1 MFISYVLQVPPAIA
15 SLLAP
20 ALSLLQV
27 VDEQHSSD
35 FNQNLDKKN
44 TRNDVQDPDSV
55 VKGDWR
61 NSCHWRSWSSH
72 WGRRG
77 WFRRSWSG
85 NRCWSRHHSICIC
98 VFVYAYLSFCICLL
112 YLQMYLFLAGAG
124 VAAGA
129 AGAGAGAG
137 ATGYLV
143 SLLAGTS
150 ALIILPTS
158 ENTEM

>member
-1 MFISYVLQVPPAIA
+1 
-15 SLLAP
+15 
-20 ALSLLQV
+20 
-27 VDEQHSSD
+27 
-35 FNQNLDKKN
+35 
-44 TRNDVQDPDSV
+44 
-55 VKGDWR
+55 
-61 NSCHWRSWSSH
+61 
-72 WGRRG
+72 
-77 WFRRSWSG
+77 
-85 NRCWSRHHSICIC
+85 
-98 VFVYAYLSFCICLL
+98 
-112 YLQMYLFLAGAG
+112 MYLFLAGAG